1 VKVDI
6 PEDRFLVWKL
16 QELLQVCTPAELQQL
31 DTITDRI
38 LRLRE
43 AEGKPPVNSY
53 IVVNADEPYAGE
65 VRDILKK
72 HDSWG

>member
-1 VKVDI
+1 MKVDI

-16 QELLQVCTPAELQQL
+16 QELLQVCTPAEMQQL

-38 LRLRE
+38 LHLRA

-53 IVVNADEPYAGE
+53 IVVNSDEPYAGE